1 MQITRYFIRF
11 VKYDE
16 RWLASDSAVK
26 LRKIILNYTK
36 KSHLNAKNLR
46 SGAEAI

>member
-26 LRKIILNYTK
+26 LRKIILNHTQ